1 MNMDIKTY
9 RLWSILNY
17 PNKSQ
22 SCIYPLILLN
32 FFEYK
37 GVVLFYIL
45 SRSYDKLQERILWNS
60 KRGITPR
67 KV

>member
-1 MNMDIKTY
+1 MDAKPCS
-9 RLWSILNY
+9 LWSILNN
-17 PNKSQ
+17 PHKRQ
-22 SCIYPLILLN
+22 SLIYPLILLN
-32 FFEYK
+32 YFEYK